1 MILFILILFQMG
13 NDTLN
18 LDDEYMTGD
27 EMEAYEENQENQ
39 DEEIQENQDQENQ
52 DSLASTAENEKSAR
66 RKRSKCWKT
75 LCGRLKCG

>member
-1 MILFILILFQMG
+1 MD

-39 DEEIQENQDQENQ
+39 DEEIQENQDQENH
-52 DSLASTAENEKSAR
+52 L
-66 RKRSKCWKT
+66 T
-75 LCGRLKCG
+75 LNHLN